1 MIFYRWFIRWGYI
14 LDELVISSF
23 YSISSNPNLK
33 KNDFEARLQSDN
45 KKLTEYEN
53 IFDSIGTPHTW
64 QLIEDSIELAEK
76 SDLFRR
82 ETWRPF
88 LKARRE
94 NVKVHKEYPDVL
106 LFQT

>member
-1 MIFYRWFIRWGYI
+1 MTVKFTNRCHPPYKG
-14 LDELVISSF
+14 V
-23 YSISSNPNLK
+23 
-33 KNDFEARLQSDN
+33 
-45 KKLTEYEN
+45 
-53 IFDSIGTPHTW
+53 
-64 QLIEDSIELAEK
+64 AEK